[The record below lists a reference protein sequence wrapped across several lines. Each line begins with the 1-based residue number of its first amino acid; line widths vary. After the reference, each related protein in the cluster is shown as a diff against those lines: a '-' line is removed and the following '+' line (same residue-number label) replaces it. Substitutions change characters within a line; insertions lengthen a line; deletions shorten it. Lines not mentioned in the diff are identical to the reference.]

1 MGISDNSTNYQDL
14 DIDIYKTELW
24 KLIKDVLRLLD
35 CDMQNLE
42 EEIFRMAT
50 EDENTID
57 DATLY
62 GIVYTSMANKRHDI
76 KANNIQRNESLD
88 KYRSIHQSLIVLA
101 RSW

>member
-1 MGISDNSTNYQDL
+1 
-14 DIDIYKTELW
+14 
-24 KLIKDVLRLLD
+24 
-35 CDMQNLE
+35 
-42 EEIFRMAT
+42 MAT

-76 KANNIQRNESLD
+76 QANNIQRNESLD

-101 RSW
+101 RSC